1 MKKEILEEYI
11 DSKCHASEIINSTSL
26 DSIKSAKTVKTV
38 KATKEIS
45 RLSYCD
51 EVNPDHVVEKNNR
64 CKSRKTKKS
73 NLSDSSLEDHLVPFW
88 IA

>member
-26 DSIKSAKTVKTV
+26 DSIKSAKTVEAVKTV
-38 KATKEIS
+38 KDIKEIS

-51 EVNPDHVVEKNNR
+51 EKNNR
-64 CKSRKTKKS
+64 CKSRKA
-73 NLSDSSLEDHLVPFW
+73 NLSDSSLEDHIVPF
-88 IA
+88 